1 MHKGFYALIVFSA
14 GACYGVLS
22 TFVKMA
28 YAAGLTLTDVSGM
41 QCLFGMLFLWLAA
54 LFTVK
59 RRPSPFR
66 ILSLAAIGIPMAL
79 TTIFYYHSLETLSA
93 SMAVVFLFQSIWMG
107 TAAESLIFR
116 KLPGKKQLL
125 SILFCLSG
133 TFLPQVLQKKEL
145 ISPFPP
151 AWYGA
156 FFPPFPIRP

>member
-79 TTIFYYHSLETLSA
+79 TTISYYHSLETLSA
-93 SMAVVFLFQSIWMG
+93 SMAVVFLFQSI
-107 TAAESLIFR
+107 
-116 KLPGKKQLL
+116 
-125 SILFCLSG
+125 
-133 TFLPQVLQKKEL
+133 
-145 ISPFPP
+145 
-151 AWYGA
+151 
-156 FFPPFPIRP
+156 